1 MRIVSLIRGINSQGI
16 EGRICIGSNAKQLFR
31 SNRFFLLFL
40 LITFWTYAAFYV
52 QYCSRSSTSHK
63 GDNEAFLG
71 RERMRTQD
79 YRVNKA
85 ISEENHHRQRVIR
98 NENPSVVVSGKS
110 LIGGLRRNSTS
121 YGLIMGPFD
130 STEDRILEKRPTG
143 GCDKN
148 GEFARVV
155 RGRKFIVVL
164 HELTM
169 TGAPISMMELATE
182 LLSCEAAVSVVVLN
196 KKGGLMAELVRRK
209 INVVKDKKIVSFK
222 TAVEADVVIPGS
234 AVCASWIVVSRKKFT
249 SVLCTIDHDLR
260 RAHFPG
266 SQSENIAWWI
276 MENRRKYY
284 EMSKHVLNRVKML
297 IFLIEPQSKEWL
309 AWCAE
314 DNINLDSQEISVAPL
329 SINDELASV
338 AGISSSLDTFSS
350 SGPEVMLHKRKE
362 LRKAVREEMGLRDSD
377 VVVMCL
383 GSINPSKGQILF
395 LESAQMVV
403 EKALSSQA
411 NIREVVSEGEQ
422 ILQEQTLK
430 ILIGSLWSKSNKREY
445 VEAMLRIIYQHPNL
459 SKSMLW
465 TPTTTRVAALYS
477 AADVYVT
484 NSQTKFGE
492 TFGRVTIEAMAFGLP
507 VLGTDAGGTADIVEH
522 NKTGLF
528 HPLRRSGS
536 QVLAQNLQFLLEN
549 PLARKE
555 MGARGREKVEKM
567 YLKRHMLEKL
577 AGVIFRC
584 MTTI

>member
-1 MRIVSLIRGINSQGI
+1 MRTVSLIRGINSQGM

-31 SNRFFLLFL
+31 SNRFILLLL

-52 QYCSRSSTSHK
+52 QYYSRSSSRK

-71 RERMRTQD
+71 RERMRKQD
-79 YRVNKA
+79 YRVNNA
-85 ISEENHHRQRVIR
+85 VSEENYRRQRAVP
-98 NENPSVVVSGKS
+98 NENPSVVVSGKV

-121 YGLIMGPFD
+121 YGLVMGPFD

-155 RGRKFIVVL
+155 RGRKFVVVL

-234 AVCASWIVVSRKKFT
+234 AVCASWIEQY
-249 SVLCTIDHDLR
+249 

-276 MENRRKYY
+276 MENRREYY

-297 IFLIEPQSKEWL
+297 IFLIEPQSKQWL
-309 AWCAE
+309 AWCEE

-329 SINDELASV
+329 SVNDELASV
-338 AGISSSLDTFSS
+338 AGISSSS
-350 SGPEVMLHKRKE
+350 SGPEVMLDKRKE

-383 GSINPSKGQILF
+383 GSINPSKGQLLF

-403 EKALSSQA
+403 DKELPSEA
-411 NIREVVSEGEQ
+411 NIREVVSEGERE
-422 ILQEQTLK
+422 LQEQTLK

-459 SKSMLW
+459 SKSVLW

-507 VLGTDAGGTADIVEH
+507 VLGTDAGGTANIVDH
-522 NKTGLF
+522 NKTGLLHLLR
-528 HPLRRSGS
+528 HPGN
-536 QVLAQNLQFLLEN
+536 QVLAQNLQFMLEN
-549 PLARKE
+549 PLVRKE

-577 AGVIFRC
+577 AGAISRC

>member
-1 MRIVSLIRGINSQGI
+1 MRIVPLIRGINSKGM
-16 EGRICIGSNAKQLFR
+16 EGKFCIGSNAKQLFR
-31 SNRFFLLFL
+31 SNRLILLFV
-40 LITFWTYAAFYV
+40 LITFWTCAAFYV
-52 QYCSRSSTSHK
+52 QYYSPSTSRK

-71 RERMRTQD
+71 RERMRKQD
-79 YRVNKA
+79 DRVNKA
-85 ISEENHHRQRVIR
+85 VSEENHHRQCEIP
-98 NENPSVVVSGKS
+98 NENPSVVVSGKA
-110 LIGGLRRNSTS
+110 LIDGLRRNSTS
-121 YGLIMGPFD
+121 YGLVMGPFD

-155 RGRKFIVVL
+155 RGRKFVVVL

-182 LLSCEAAVSVVVLN
+182 LLSCEATVSVVILN

-222 TAVEADVVIPGS
+222 TAVEADLVIPGS
-234 AVCASWIVVSRKKFT
+234 AVCASWIEQY
-249 SVLCTIDHDLR
+249 
-260 RAHFPG
+260 RAYFPG

-276 MENRRKYY
+276 MENRREYY
-284 EMSKHVLNRVKML
+284 KMSRHVLNRVKML
-297 IFLIEPQSKEWL
+297 IFLIEPQSKKWL

-329 SINDELASV
+329 SVNDELASV
-338 AGISSSLDTFSS
+338 AGISSSSDTSSS
-350 SGPEVMLHKRKE
+350 SGPELMLHKRKQ
-362 LRKAVREEMGLRDSD
+362 LRKAVREEMGLKDSD

-383 GSINPSKGQILF
+383 GSINPGKGQLLF
-395 LESAQMVV
+395 LESAAQMVV
-403 EKALSSQA
+403 DKELPGKA

-422 ILQEQTLK
+422 VLQEPTLK
-430 ILIGSLWSKSNKREY
+430 ILFGSLWSKSNKREY

-484 NSQTKFGE
+484 NSQ
-492 TFGRVTIEAMAFGLP
+492 
-507 VLGTDAGGTADIVEH
+507 VLGTDAGGTADIVDH
-522 NKTGLF
+522 NKTGLL
-528 HPLRRSGS
+528 HPLRRPGN
-536 QVLAQNLQFLLEN
+536 QLLAQNLQFLLEN
-549 PLARKE
+549 SLARKE

-567 YLKRHMLEKL
+567 YLKQHMLEKL
-577 AGVIFRC
+577 AGAISRC